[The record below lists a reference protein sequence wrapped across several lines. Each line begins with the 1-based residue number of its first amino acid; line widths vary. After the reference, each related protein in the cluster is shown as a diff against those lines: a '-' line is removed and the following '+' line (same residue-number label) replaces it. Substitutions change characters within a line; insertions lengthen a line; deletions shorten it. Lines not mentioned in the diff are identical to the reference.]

1 MRMTT
6 LHHSMDYSDGEFLPP
21 LEAHETWGLAWAR
34 QLEVTCAW
42 QEAGANT
49 DGEAAQWRDASP
61 PTMHGKPALTM
72 QTLVR
77 ANTLNVALRERLW
90 QIANDMSNIAIADIA
105 RRTQGPDDGDTASA
119 GKPAASPAQLDE
131 HNAQRLTELTRSW
144 FELVAA
150 AQSGMSALTGYD
162 PHGREAGTSQRTAH
176 ATPLLVERR
185 QRVIAVDFAD
195 RRRAG

>member
-1 MRMTT
+1 MRTT
-6 LHHSMDYSDGEFLPP
+6 ALHHSMDYSDGEFLPP
-21 LEAHETWGLAWAR
+21 LEEHETWGLAWAR

-61 PTMHGKPALTM
+61 PAKHGKPVITM

-90 QIANDMSNIAIADIA
+90 HIANEMSNIAIAGIA
-105 RRTQGPDDGDTASA
+105 RRTQGQAAGDDVSTE
-119 GKPAASPAQLDE
+119 KPAASPEQLDE
-131 HNAQRLTELTRSW
+131 HNAQKLTELTRAW
-144 FELVAA
+144 FDLVAA

-162 PHGREAGTSQRTAH
+162 PHGRETGTNQGTAQ
-176 ATPLLVERR
+176 ASAPLVERR
-185 QRVIAVDFAD
+185 QCVIAVDFAD
-195 RRRAG
+195 RRRTG